1 MIYAAPVPE
10 AAPVE
15 QPMIYAAPAGGA
27 PMTYTAAPQYIDAA
41 PITTTGGSAAMAQP
55 MMMSQPIMYAAPQQ
69 TTFTV
74 PQVAPAPEYAQYI
87 TAEQVYGAPPEYAA
101 APMTYTGAPMAY
113 SAPVQYASAPM
124 TYSAPVQYA
133 SAPMV
138 YSSAPVQYTTAG
150 PVDAFAQM
158 DTNGDGTLSRE
169 EFAAAM
175 GR

>member
-55 MMMSQPIMYAAPQQ
+55 MMY
-69 TTFTV
+69 
-74 PQVAPAPEYAQYI
+74 
-87 TAEQVYGAPPEYAA
+87 APPEY
-101 APMTYTGAPMAY
+101 MT
-113 SAPVQYASAPM
+113 YASAPM
-124 TYSAPVQYA
+124 QYSAPIQYVTA
-133 SAPMV
+133 DPIQYGAPMTSAPMV
-138 YSSAPVQYTTAG
+138 YSSAPVQYSSAPVQYSTAPLQYSTAPVQYSTAPVQYSTAPVQYTTAG
-150 PVDAFAQM
+150 TTVDAFAQM